1 MPDVLGKVEEAREWV
16 EKHGLATD
24 IQIDGGITLDTAPRA
39 VAAGANVLVAG
50 TAIFGAADPS
60 AAVAELRRAMEVNE

>member
-1 MPDVLGKVEEAREWV
+1 
-16 EKHGLATD
+16 LATD

-50 TAIFGAADPS
+50 TAIFGADDPS